1 MYYLM
6 ALQPWFFAMR
16 YLESSTMMQSQ
27 NCILKVLIGLL
38 RWTVV
43 AVYCAILAWILIN
56 LLRDRYFYT
65 YFYLI
70 YGRVAGEMIQVKTW
84 YSLQILSTVFTVF
97 AICKF
102 VFVTKKLD
110 SGEKNTK
117 MMWLHIALLLLQN
130 ACATIYFLQV
140 VINPYYLGF
149 SKASISTQP
158 YLSLVVADLLIQ
170 ILIIYI
176 VLKMGA
182 SA

>member
-1 MYYLM
+1 M
-6 ALQPWFFAMR
+6 A
-16 YLESSTMMQSQ
+16 
-27 NCILKVLIGLL
+27 
-38 RWTVV
+38 
-43 AVYCAILAWILIN
+43 
-56 LLRDRYFYT
+56 
-65 YFYLI
+65 
-70 YGRVAGEMIQVKTW
+70 TW
-84 YSLQILSTVFTVF
+84 YGLQILSTVFTVF

-130 ACATIYFLQV
+130 ACATIYFLQADV
-140 VINPYYLGF
+140 YFYDF

-182 SA
+182 SAQLRHYHCHLTQVENGGLRIVFKPRHTVDDASDTASYTQLDD

>member
-1 MYYLM
+1 M
-6 ALQPWFFAMR
+6 A
-16 YLESSTMMQSQ
+16 
-27 NCILKVLIGLL
+27 
-38 RWTVV
+38 
-43 AVYCAILAWILIN
+43 
-56 LLRDRYFYT
+56 
-65 YFYLI
+65 
-70 YGRVAGEMIQVKTW
+70 TW
-84 YSLQILSTVFTVF
+84 YGLQILSTVFTVF

-117 MMWLHIALLLLQN
+117 MMWLHIALLFLQN
-130 ACATIYFLQV
+130 ACATIYYLQADL
-140 VINPYYLGF
+140 YEAHYGF

-182 SA
+182 SAQLRHYHCHLTQVENGGLRIVFKPRHTVDDASDTASYTQLDD